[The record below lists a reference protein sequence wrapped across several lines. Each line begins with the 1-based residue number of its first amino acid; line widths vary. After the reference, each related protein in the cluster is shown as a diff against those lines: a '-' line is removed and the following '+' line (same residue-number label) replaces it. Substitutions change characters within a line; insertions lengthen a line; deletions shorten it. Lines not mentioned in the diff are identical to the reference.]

1 MVKNHVV
8 IGSLDRPRSFG
19 EYMTPDKNN
28 VESESIKILKIKAE
42 QEGNTDAQFLLGMMY
57 ELGASVPQSNE
68 EAVKWYRM
76 AAEQGNAEAQENLDR
91 INGGNYLSRNNEN
104 LGLFFKAIIN
114 SSINLVRKYA
124 EQGSAKAQYDLG
136 MMYEVGFGVTQS
148 DKEAVKWFR
157 KAADQ
162 GHTEAQKKL
171 DAILKK

>member
-1 MVKNHVV
+1 
-8 IGSLDRPRSFG
+8 
-19 EYMTPDKNN
+19 MTPDKNN
-28 VESESIKILKIKAE
+28 AESESIKILKIKAE

-68 EAVKWYRM
+68 DAVKWYRM

-136 MMYEVGFGVTQS
+136 MMY
-148 DKEAVKWFR
+148 
-157 KAADQ
+157 
-162 GHTEAQKKL
+162 
-171 DAILKK
+171 